1 MKLLFEFSLLCS
13 LTIASISAQAQTQAQ
28 THAEIHPDIYPSW
41 LPPASQVNK
50 TLENLP
56 QLRASRANLTAEKAN
71 AERLRVGPHEWI
83 ARTSGQQRRENL
95 GTHYFENEIAIER
108 AMRYSSKADKDIAIG
123 KNSIE
128 VADAAL
134 ADSWHEAARSL
145 MALWFNWLREER
157 QTRRLQEYA
166 QILNRELSIAVKRV
180 NAGDAPRM
188 EIMLAETEL
197 AKAQAA
203 QLQAFRR
210 TELLAAEL
218 EKKFPGI
225 ALYASTTLVEPPQV
239 QGNVAE
245 WREKILTDN
254 HELELAERTAQNEK
268 LIADRILLEK
278 TPDPTIGVRMVQER
292 GGSERILGLTLS
304 MPIPGEYRRRQAEV
318 ALARAD
324 AAQERAQEIRAK
336 VEAMASQVSL
346 TALSAKAL
354 WQTMANIATQT
365 ETNARLASRAYALG
379 EASLAETLLARRH
392 AIEALN
398 FSEQAQLDALEAY
411 SRLLLDTHA
420 IWSLHEGHEHY

>member
-1 MKLLFEFSLLCS
+1 
-13 LTIASISAQAQTQAQ
+13 
-28 THAEIHPDIYPSW
+28 
-41 LPPASQVNK
+41 
-50 TLENLP
+50 
-56 QLRASRANLTAEKAN
+56 
-71 AERLRVGPHEWI
+71 
-83 ARTSGQQRRENL
+83 
-95 GTHYFENEIAIER
+95 
-108 AMRYSSKADKDIAIG
+108 
-123 KNSIE
+123 
-128 VADAAL
+128 
-134 ADSWHEAARSL
+134 

-157 QTRRLQEYA
+157 QTRRLEEYA
-166 QILNRELSIAVKRV
+166 QILNRELSIAIKRV

-203 QLQAFRR
+203 QLQAYRR

-218 EKKFPGI
+218 EKRFPGI
-225 ALYASTTLVEPPQV
+225 ALYASTTLAEPPQV
-239 QGNVAE
+239 LGSVTE

-278 TPDPTIGVRMVQER
+278 TPDPTIGVRMLQER
-292 GGSERILGLTLS
+292 GGSEKNLGLTLS

-324 AAQERAQEIRAK
+324 VAQERAQETRAK

-346 TALSAKAL
+346 TALSAKAF
-354 WQTMANIATQT
+354 WQTRANISKQT
-365 ETNARLASRAYALG
+365 ETNAQLSSRAYALG
-379 EASLAETLLARRH
+379 EASLAETLLARRN

-398 FSEQAQLDALEAY
+398 LAEQAQLDALEAY

>member
-1 MKLLFEFSLLCS
+1 MKIIFQFSLLCC
-13 LTIASISAQAQTQAQ
+13 LTIASMSAQAQTQTQ
-28 THAEIHPDIYPSW
+28 AEVQPEVYPSW
-41 LPPASQVNK
+41 LPPAPQVNK

-71 AERLRVGPHEWI
+71 AERLRVGPYEWV
-83 ARTSGQQRRENL
+83 ARTSGQQRKENL
-95 GTHYFENEIAIER
+95 GTHYFINEIAIER
-108 AMRYSSKADKDIAIG
+108 AMRYSGKADKDIAIG
-123 KNSIE
+123 KNSID

-203 QLQAFRR
+203 QLQALRR
-210 TELLAAEL
+210 TELFAAEL

-225 ALYASTTLVEPPQV
+225 ALYASTTLAEPPQV
-239 QGNVAE
+239 KGSLTE

-278 TPDPTIGVRMVQER
+278 TPDPTIGVRMAQER
-292 GGSERILGLTLS
+292 GGSEKILGLTLS

-324 AAQERAQEIRAK
+324 AAQERAQETRAK

-346 TALSAKAL
+346 TALSAKAF
-354 WQTMANIATQT
+354 WQTRANISIQT

-379 EASLAETLLARRH
+379 EASLAETLLARRN
-392 AIEALN
+392 AIETLN

-420 IWSLHEGHEHY
+420 IWSLHAGHEHY

>member
-1 MKLLFEFSLLCS
+1 MNFIERFSLFCCLS
-13 LTIASISAQAQTQAQ
+13 MGSAFVYAQTQ
-28 THAEIHPDIYPSW
+28 PDIYPRW
-41 LPPASQVNK
+41 LPPAAQVK
-50 TLENLP
+50 QTLENLP
-56 QLRASRANLTAEKAN
+56 QLRASRANLIAEKAN

-83 ARTSGQQRRENL
+83 ARTTGQQRRENF
-95 GTHYFENEIAIER
+95 GNNYFENEIAIER
-108 AMRYSSKADKDIAIG
+108 AIRYSSKAEKDIAIG

-145 MALWFNWLREER
+145 MSLWFSWLREER
-157 QTRRLQEYA
+157 QARRLQEYA
-166 QILNRELSIAVKRV
+166 QILNRELSIAEKRV
-180 NAGDAPRM
+180 KAGDAPRI

-203 QLQAFRR
+203 QLQALRR
-210 TELLAAEL
+210 AELLVAEL
-218 EKKFPGI
+218 EKKFPRI
-225 ALYASTTLVEPPQV
+225 VLHASTTLAEPPTIE
-239 QGNVAE
+239 GSTAD

-254 HELELAERTAQNEK
+254 HELELAKRTAQNEK

-278 TPDPTIGVRMVQER
+278 TPDPTVGVRMVQER
-292 GGSERILGLTLS
+292 GGSEKILGLTLS
-304 MPIPGEYRRRQAEV
+304 MPLPGEYRRRQAEV

-324 AAQERAQEIRAK
+324 VAQERAQETRAK

-354 WQTMANIATQT
+354 WQTMANISTQT
-365 ETNARLASRAYALG
+365 EANAQLASRAYALG
-379 EASLAETLLARRH
+379 EASLAETLLARRN

-398 FSEQAQLDALEAY
+398 FAEQAQLNALEAY

-420 IWSLHEGHEHY
+420 IWSLHEGYEHY

>member
-1 MKLLFEFSLLCS
+1 MKLIYRFSLLCC
-13 LTIASISAQAQTQAQ
+13 LHIAAISVQAQTQPEVQ
-28 THAEIHPDIYPSW
+28 STIYPTW
-41 LPPASQVNK
+41 LPPAVQVKN

-56 QLRASRANLTAEKAN
+56 QLRASRANLIAEKAN
-71 AERLRVGPHEWI
+71 AERLRVGPYEWI
-83 ARTSGQQRRENL
+83 ARATGQQRRERL
-95 GTHYFENEIAIER
+95 GNNYYDNEIAVER
-108 AMRYSSKADKDIAIG
+108 AIRYGGKADKDIAIG

-166 QILNRELSIAVKRV
+166 QVLQRELQIAEKRFK
-180 NAGDAPRM
+180 AGDAPRL

-197 AKAQAA
+197 AKAQSAQMQAA
-203 QLQAFRR
+203 RR

-218 EKKFPGI
+218 EKRFPSI
-225 ALYASTTLVEPPQV
+225 ALHASTTLAEPPD
-239 QGNVAE
+239 VAGSLAL

-268 LIADRILLEK
+268 LIAERILLDK

-292 GGSERILGLTLS
+292 GGSEKILGLSLS
-304 MPIPGEYRRRQAEV
+304 MPLPGEYRRRQAEV

-324 AAQERAQEIRAK
+324 VAQERAQETRVK
-336 VEAMASQVSL
+336 VEAMASQVSITAL
-346 TALSAKAL
+346 TAKSL
-354 WQTMANIATQT
+354 WQTMATISTQT
-365 ETNARLASRAYALG
+365 ETNARLASRAYELG

-398 FSEQAQLDALEAY
+398 QAELAQLNALEAY

>member
-1 MKLLFEFSLLCS
+1 MKLIYQFSLLCF
-13 LTIASISAQAQTQAQ
+13 LTITTMSAQAQTQAQ
-28 THAEIHPDIYPSW
+28 AEIQPHVYPSW
-41 LPPASQVNK
+41 LPPAPQVNK

-71 AERLRVGPHEWI
+71 AERLRVGPYEWVVR
-83 ARTSGQQRRENL
+83 ATGQQRRESIGNN
-95 GTHYFENEIAIER
+95 YFEKEIAIER
-108 AMRYSSKADKDIAIG
+108 AVRYASKADKDVAIG

-145 MALWFNWLREER
+145 MALWFSWLREER
-157 QTRRLQEYA
+157 QSRRLQEYA

-203 QLQAFRR
+203 QLQAYRR

-218 EKKFPGI
+218 EKRFPGI
-225 ALYASTTLVEPPQV
+225 GLNASTSLAEPPQV
-239 QGNVAE
+239 LGSVTE

-278 TPDPTIGVRMVQER
+278 TPDPTIGVRMMQER
-292 GGSERILGLTLS
+292 GGSEKILGLTLS

-324 AAQERAQEIRAK
+324 VAQERAQETRAK

-346 TALSAKAL
+346 TALSAKAF
-354 WQTMANIATQT
+354 WQTRANISTQT
-365 ETNARLASRAYALG
+365 ETNAQLSSRAYALG
-379 EASLAETLLARRH
+379 EASLAETLLARRN

-398 FSEQAQLDALEAY
+398 LAEQAQLDALEAY